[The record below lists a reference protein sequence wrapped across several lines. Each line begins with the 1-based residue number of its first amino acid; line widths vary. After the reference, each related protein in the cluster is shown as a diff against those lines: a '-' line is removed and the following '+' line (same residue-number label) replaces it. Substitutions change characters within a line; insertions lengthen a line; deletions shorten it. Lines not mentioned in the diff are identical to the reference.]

1 MNDLASLYTA
11 RSVVLWRVK
20 SDGETGIGETK
31 TRQLLS
37 EVGWSIDGGSWDS
50 IGGKCEK
57 VSAESEKEGKKVDV
71 TEV

>member
-1 MNDLASLYTA
+1 M
-11 RSVVLWRVK
+11 K
-20 SDGETGIGETK
+20 SDGETRIGEMK

-37 EVGWSIDGGSWDS
+37 DVGWSIDSGSCDS

-57 VSAESEKEGKKVDV
+57 VSAESGREGREVDV